1 MEPNGIINTSIEKE
15 TSVKSIDE
23 KDNNRDI
30 IDIIEYNNKNFI
42 IFKSKNSCPINVKSI
57 AKIFSFLYEKEKLS
71 DIYLDYIT
79 INVFDY
85 NSNINNESEEK
96 KDSNNCQNEKIE
108 LDEKHKMILDK
119 AAIFYINLEN
129 NLINKNN
136 SNTNKKITLIRKS
149 FIKIFN
155 YLNNSIIGMSDYIN
169 LVILYLEEENHNDLA
184 KFLIEQKILGKYNG
198 QPKNII
204 FNGKKD
210 YNCNISIPLRNES
223 QNIYT
228 LDNLFNKVLD
238 YIDDCDKESSFSD
251 NINNL
256 IIPRKNID
264 DDLIQSA
271 KVYFVEEGILTEF
284 DSSKFNYNNNKKD
297 NNGNYQN
304 LNQKNCNI
312 EFCSEMCNIF

>member
-1 MEPNGIINTSIEKE
+1 MEPNGIINTNIEKE

-23 KDNNRDI
+23 KDNNKDI
-30 IDIIEYNNKNFI
+30 IDIIEYNNNNFI
-42 IFKSKNSCPINVKSI
+42 IFKSRNSCPINVKSI
-57 AKIFSFLYEKEKLS
+57 TKIFSFLYEKEKLS

-85 NSNINNESEEK
+85 NLNINNESEDQ
-96 KDSNNCQNEKIE
+96 KDSNNCKNEKIE
-108 LDEKHKMILDK
+108 LDVKHKMVLDK
-119 AAIFYINLEN
+119 ASLFYINLEN
-129 NLINKNN
+129 NLISKDN
-136 SNTNKKITLIRKS
+136 SNTNKKMKLIRKS
-149 FIKIFN
+149 LIKIFN

-184 KFLIEQKILGKYNG
+184 KFLIEQKILGKYSG
-198 QPKNII
+198 EPRKII

-210 YNCNISIPLRNES
+210 YNCNIGIPLKNES

-264 DDLIQSA
+264 DDLIQTE

-284 DSSKFNYNNNKKD
+284 DSSKFNNNKKKD
-297 NNGNYQN
+297 NNGNNQN

-312 EFCSEMCNIF
+312 EFCKEMCNIF